1 MEADRI
7 NNRATNHQ
15 DPNIIRKS
23 RKGLV
28 VFFAWLVP
36 LTFLSYV
43 LAIYVSPVFGLL
55 LMWSPGLSSFL
66 TRLLLREG
74 FADISFR
81 FRGKLTLQSIPFVL
95 LFPVIIGLFAYG
107 FAWITGLVDFVH
119 TDNSYVWP
127 LVISIIYQMF
137 VGTLIGIISS
147 TGEELGW
154 RGYMLSRLITAGVP
168 KPILTSGLIWGA
180 WHLPAILLGS
190 YYSGPS
196 LMLSIILFM
205 ITISSFNFIIS
216 HLRLSTGSIWPA
228 ILLHASW
235 NAVIQDSFDVAT
247 KGENA
252 YLWTGESGI
261 LVTFIMLLAVWIFS
275 RKSIFMYRTR

>member
-1 MEADRI
+1 MESYEI
-7 NNRATNHQ
+7 NGKVMNKE
-15 DPNIIRKS
+15 DPNIVQKS
-23 RKGLV
+23 RKGLL

-55 LMWSPGLSSFL
+55 LMWSPALSSFL

-81 FRGKLTLQSIPFVL
+81 FRGNLALKSIPFVL
-95 LFPVIIGLFAYG
+95 LFPVIIGTLAYG
-107 FAWITGLVDFVH
+107 LAWITGLVNFVH
-119 TDNSYVWP
+119 TDSPYMWP
-127 LVISIIYQMF
+127 LVVSILYQMF
-137 VGTLIGIISS
+137 VGTLIGMISS
-147 TGEELGW
+147 AGEELGW

-168 KPILTSGLIWGA
+168 KPILTSGLIWGV

-196 LMLSIILFM
+196 LILSIILFM

-235 NAVIQDSFDVAT
+235 NAVIQDAFDVVT

-261 LVTFIMLLAVWIFS
+261 LVTLITFLAAWIFYK
-275 RKSIFMYRTR
+275 KSNFMYRPH

>member
-1 MEADRI
+1 MEYYGINDRV
-7 NNRATNHQ
+7 TNKKDASIVQ
-15 DPNIIRKS
+15 KS
-23 RKGLV
+23 RKGLL

-43 LAIYVSPVFGLL
+43 LAIHVSPIFGLL

-81 FRGKLTLQSIPFVL
+81 FRGKLAFKSIPFVL
-95 LFPVIIGLFAYG
+95 LFPVIIGTLAYG
-107 FAWITGLVDFVH
+107 LAWITGLVDFVH
-119 TDNSYVWP
+119 TDSSYMWP
-127 LVISIIYQMF
+127 LVVSIVYQMF
-137 VGTLIGIISS
+137 VGTLIGVISS
-147 TGEELGW
+147 AGEELGW
-154 RGYMLSRLITAGVP
+154 RGYMLNRLITAGVP
-168 KPILTSGLIWGA
+168 KPILTGGLIWGV

-196 LMLSIILFM
+196 LVLSIILFM
-205 ITISSFNFIIS
+205 ITIGSFNFIIS

-235 NAVIQDSFDVAT
+235 NAVIQDSFDTAT

-261 LVTFIMLLAVWIFS
+261 LVTLVLFLAAWMFS
-275 RKSIFMYRTR
+275 RKSDFIYRPH

>member
-1 MEADRI
+1 MESYEI
-7 NNRATNHQ
+7 NGKVTNKE
-15 DPNIIRKS
+15 DPSIVQKS
-23 RKGLV
+23 RKGLL

-55 LMWSPGLSSFL
+55 LMWSPALSSFL

-81 FRGKLTLQSIPFVL
+81 FRGNLALKSIPFVL
-95 LFPVIIGLFAYG
+95 LFPVIIGTLAYG
-107 FAWITGLVDFVH
+107 LAWITGLVKFLH
-119 TDNSYVWP
+119 TDSPYMWP
-127 LVISIIYQMF
+127 LVVSILYQMF
-137 VGTLIGIISS
+137 VGTLIGMISS
-147 TGEELGW
+147 AGEELGW

-168 KPILTSGLIWGA
+168 KPILTSGLIWGV

-196 LMLSIILFM
+196 LVLSIILFM

-235 NAVIQDSFDVAT
+235 NAVIQDAFDVVT

-261 LVTFIMLLAVWIFS
+261 LVTLIMFLAAWIFYK
-275 RKSIFMYRTR
+275 KSDFMYRLH